1 MSRKVFMSYSWKD
14 AAVANRLYD
23 DLVRSHINVWRDQID
38 GDPTADFQYE
48 FLSKID
54 ECDDFL
60 ILDSINYRQ
69 RSKWCVH
76 EIERCLENR
85 SRRNGPRIIVCLLDE
100 DGEWRWHFG
109 DKSKKEVF
117 TKLNRF
123 KYYGLYYGGTYD
135 NEGIYQKSLME
146 ICSLFDNTYIPWNT
160 LPDAQ
165 DLIEELSAM
174 EGEISRD
181 DYNLLLSEYDNI
193 LRTIKAQRDAEGH
206 FKLWLNDCEE
216 IGIKL
221 FFPAWTYCVW
231 LGQNSHGGRLD
242 EQCLEQ
248 FRRLTEAFPDDPRGF
263 RGLGCI
269 MAKLGMHEQAEKVFR
284 HTIAMLNMPQ
294 NKHHKDYAEYE
305 VTYNLAMTLANENK
319 LFEAISCFR
328 ICDGIARRQGLK
340 DLSMILNYA
349 HCLAGVGYLGSI
361 KKMLMSV
368 YPVYSLDGEFQAELG
383 LTLAALGEVVTAV
396 KCLEKS
402 YSLQPSV
409 KNAFYLLCRKSAL
422 GEHGEVRDM
431 ARKILDGD
439 SESQD
444 DLYWKGAICF
454 YLLGNEAAAGAYFD
468 RCGPAYQWY
477 GI

>member
-38 GDPTADFQYE
+38 GDPTADFLDE

-100 DGEWRWHFG
+100 DEEWRRDFG
-109 DKSKKEVF
+109 DKSKEEVF

-123 KYYGLYYGGTYD
+123 KYYELHYGGTYD

-146 ICSLFDNTYIPWNT
+146 ICSLFDNAYIPWNT

-165 DLIEELSAM
+165 DLIEELSAV
-174 EGEISRD
+174 ENEISRD

-206 FKLWLNDCEE
+206 FKLWMDDCEE
-216 IGIKL
+216 IGVRL

-231 LGQNSHGGRLD
+231 LGQNSHGGKLD
-242 EQCLEQ
+242 KQCLEQ
-248 FRRLTEAFPDDPRGF
+248 FRRLTEEFPDDPRGF

-269 MAKLGMHEQAEKVFR
+269 MAKLGMHGQAEEVFR
-284 HTIAMLNMPQ
+284 YAIAMLNMPQ
-294 NKHHKDYAEYE
+294 NKHHKEYAEYE

-319 LFEAISCFR
+319 LTEAVSYFK
-328 ICDGIARRQGLK
+328 ICECIARRQGLK
-340 DLSMILNYA
+340 DLPMILNYA
-349 HCLAGVGYLGSI
+349 RCLTSVGYMGSC

-368 YPVYSLDGEFQAELG
+368 YPRYSLDGEFQAELG
-383 LTLAALGEVVTAV
+383 LTLAALHEDAAALE
-396 KCLEKS
+396 CFEKS
-402 YSLQPSV
+402 YALQPSV

-422 GEHGEVRDM
+422 GMHGEVRDM
-431 ARKILDGD
+431 ARKILDDYGV
-439 SESQD
+439 SQD

-454 YLLGNEAAAGAYFD
+454 YLLGDVAAARTYFD
-468 RCGPAYQWY
+468 GCGPGYHWY
-477 GI
+477 GL